1 MITPQFQPFIETEM
15 EFCGREVQAN
25 HYRDAEMLKKLYE
38 NTVKLHYLFSSEL
51 SMLLMFSLSDIK
63 K

>member
-15 EFCGREVQAN
+15 EFCGREVQAK

-51 SMLLMFSLSDIK
+51 SMLLSY
-63 K
+63 

>member
-15 EFCGREVQAN
+15 ELCGREVQAK

-51 SMLLMFSLSDIK
+51 SMLLSY
-63 K
+63 